1 MEPTKEKFSEPIDHI
16 NSESFYKN
24 DLNIIVYLV
33 ARGTFRTWVLCVL
46 LAFIAHFV
54 PLTGMVAKMIFLVAW
69 NVLVT
74 LFPP

>member
-1 MEPTKEKFSEPIDHI
+1 
-16 NSESFYKN
+16 
-24 DLNIIVYLV
+24 
-33 ARGTFRTWVLCVL
+33 VLCVL